1 MIDEKKKTILLVE
14 DEVILALAQKKVL
27 DKYGYATIIVNSGE
41 KAVETVTSNHG
52 IDLILMDI
60 DLGNGIDGTE
70 AAALILKN
78 FDVPVVFCS
87 SHTEPEIVEK
97 TEKITSYGYVV
108 KSSSNTV
115 MDASIKMAFRLF
127 EAKTNE
133 KKNEE
138 ILYKKDIQFR
148 KLLEN
153 VPDLVFQFTRKADGT
168 YCVPI
173 ASEGIRNIFGCTPA
187 DVIDDFAPIARVIHP
202 DDIARVISDI
212 EYSAE
217 HLTYFT
223 CEFRVHVPDKEIQ
236 WIYSRSA
243 PEKLPDGSITW
254 FGFNADITKRKLAEE
269 KIKTILAEKELILKE
284 VNHRIKNNMNA
295 MKGILLLQAE
305 RMNDKA
311 AITALE
317 DASKRMDSMTILY
330 DQLYQSSGFF
340 ELPVKKY
347 LEPLIDAVLS
357 NFPGGSSVKVE
368 KHIEDFVV
376 DTKRLQLLG
385 IIIYELLTN
394 SMKYAFIDKS
404 KGIITISATLM
415 EGLVTLTVQD
425 NGVGISTSN
434 DFENSTGFGLM
445 LVHSLASQI
454 ATNVLLEKS
463 DGTRFVLEFKL

>member
-1 MIDEKKKTILLVE
+1 
-14 DEVILALAQKKVL
+14 
-27 DKYGYATIIVNSGE
+27 
-41 KAVETVTSNHG
+41 
-52 IDLILMDI
+52 
-60 DLGNGIDGTE
+60 
-70 AAALILKN
+70 
-78 FDVPVVFCS
+78 
-87 SHTEPEIVEK
+87 
-97 TEKITSYGYVV
+97 
-108 KSSSNTV
+108 
-115 MDASIKMAFRLF
+115 
-127 EAKTNE
+127 
-133 KKNEE
+133 
-138 ILYKKDIQFR
+138 
-148 KLLEN
+148 
-153 VPDLVFQFTRKADGT
+153 
-168 YCVPI
+168 
-173 ASEGIRNIFGCTPA
+173 
-187 DVIDDFAPIARVIHP
+187 
-202 DDIARVISDI
+202 
-212 EYSAE
+212 
-217 HLTYFT
+217 
-223 CEFRVHVPDKEIQ
+223 
-236 WIYSRSA
+236 
-243 PEKLPDGSITW
+243 
-254 FGFNADITKRKLAEE
+254 
-269 KIKTILAEKELILKE
+269 
-284 VNHRIKNNMNA
+284 MNA